1 MYIVI
6 QQLEGNL
13 IYPLVVEKV
22 VGVPPIISILALVIG
37 GSLAGFLGMLVSV
50 PVVAAVMEFVSDIE
64 ASKIVKVSETDKSA

>member
-1 MYIVI
+1 
-6 QQLEGNL
+6 
-13 IYPLVVEKV
+13 V